1 MSIFYTGQGD
11 TGESNLGGDKKVDK
25 SCIEIETLNVLD
37 ELNSLIGLVKTQ
49 ALPDFIKEM
58 LDSIQED
65 LFIIQAHIGSLM
77 FETKS
82 SSPNF
87 LPDKVNKLEEWSDYF
102 EKKVQPARGFVIP
115 GATGPSAWLH
125 WLRAVSR
132 RTELSIVHL
141 NKTTNG
147 KLSPAILAYHNR
159 LSSVFYAM
167 ARYLVKEAGKEEKNP
182 LYK

>member
-1 MSIFYTGQGD
+1 MTVFYTGKGD
-11 TGESNLGGDKKVDK
+11 DGQSDLGDGKKVDK

-49 ALPDFIKEM
+49 PLPDFIKEM

-77 FETKS
+77 FETKFPPPTFS
-82 SSPNF
+82 
-87 LPDKVNKLEEWSDYF
+87 PDKTKKLEEWSDYF

-115 GATGPSAWLH
+115 GVTEPSAWLH
-125 WLRAVSR
+125 WLRVVSR

-141 NKTTNG
+141 NKTTQG
-147 KLSPAILAYHNR
+147 KISPAILAYHNR

-167 ARYLVKEAGKEEKNP
+167 ARYLVKEAGQEEKNP
-182 LYK
+182 QYK